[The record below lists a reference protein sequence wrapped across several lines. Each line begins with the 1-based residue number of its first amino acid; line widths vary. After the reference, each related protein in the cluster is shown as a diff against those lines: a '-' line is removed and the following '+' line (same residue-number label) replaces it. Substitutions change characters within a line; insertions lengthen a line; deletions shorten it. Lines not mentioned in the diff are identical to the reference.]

1 MKERNSIL
9 LVIDPQN
16 DFVDAG
22 EGKLY
27 VPGAGRAIVN
37 NLSAWI
43 RENNESLAR
52 IIITH
57 DSHLSYHI
65 GHGEFWKEYPREGT
79 EITYEDV
86 LSGEYNPSLPQ
97 TEDGE
102 ELSDKILD
110 YFKALNDK
118 GKTLKI
124 WPEHCIL
131 GSWGWSLPE
140 ALIDALNIWSIK
152 GYGLKYDLLQKGT
165 YPYKEMYSAMSY
177 ADGTPEMGV
186 HDFILES
193 LLPNYDGLGKLY
205 IAGVAKDYCV
215 AETVKDILKFGKE
228 IIQGKIVFLE
238 QCMAAIDK
246 ENPSLEI
253 FEEAKKNYGATSI

>member
-1 MKERNSIL
+1 MEEKSRNNIL
-9 LVIDPQN
+9 LIIDPQN

-27 VPGAGRAIVN
+27 VPGAGRAIK
-37 NLSAWI
+37 NLTDWI

-52 IIITH
+52 IIVTQ

-65 GHGEFWKEYPREGT
+65 GHSVFWKEYPMYDT
-79 EITYEDV
+79 EISYEDV
-86 LSGEYNPSLPQ
+86 LSGKYNPRLPQ
-97 TEDGE
+97 SEYGE
-102 ELSDKILD
+102 ELSDEILD
-110 YFKALNDK
+110 YFKALSEL
-118 GKTLKI
+118 GKTHRI

-140 ALIDALNIWSIK
+140 ILVEALNIWSIK
-152 GYGLKYDLLQKGT
+152 GYGLKYDILQKGI

-177 ADGTPEMGV
+177 ADGTQEIDV

-193 LLPNYDGLGKLY
+193 ILSNYDSLGKIY

-215 AETVKDILKFGKE
+215 AETVKDILGFKKT
-228 IIQGKIVFLE
+228 IQGRIVFLE
-238 QCMAAIDK
+238 QCMAAINR

-253 FEEAKKNYGATSI
+253 YEEAKKNYGATSI